1 MASNPSRDLKLYI
14 PGAVATPSP
23 PEGPGVVGGEERAGR
38 QEVASSSFAK
48 ANGGENLHLQLP
60 SPPPTPPSTFLSAEF
75 SYQVVPRRFCSEMAF
90 IKMLGSSEE
99 SLVMELTSTLKVSR
113 GCQVEQRKI
122 QPASSM

>member
-1 MASNPSRDLKLYI
+1 MASNPARDLKLYI
-14 PGAVATPSP
+14 QGAVATPTP
-23 PEGPGVVGGEERAGR
+23 PEGPGVLGGGERAGR

-48 ANGGENLHLQLP
+48 ANGGENLHLQP
-60 SPPPTPPSTFLSAEF
+60 SSPPPTPPSTFLSAKF

-99 SLVMELTSTLKVSR
+99 GLVMELTSTLKVSW